1 MKVTVHEST
10 ERKKAKFG
18 LNINE
23 TNEVNK
29 ANKARK
35 LGQT

>member
-1 MKVTVHEST
+1 MKVTVYEST

-18 LNINE
+18 FNINE
-23 TNEVNK
+23 TNEVNEV
-29 ANKARK
+29 NKAKK

>member
-18 LNINE
+18 FNINE
-23 TNEVNK
+23 INEANEV
-29 ANKARK
+29 NKARK